1 MKAAYNIEDLH
12 QLARKRLPR
21 VAYDY
26 LERGAEDDVTMTDN
40 RAVLERIK
48 LRPRVLVDVS
58 KRHQR
63 VTVFGKEYSAPI
75 GVAPTGVAGLYCFDA
90 DVALARAAAAADLP
104 FVLSTASFVALEHV
118 AERAGGSKWFQL
130 YMSKDRAAAKRLVDR
145 AYAAGYEALVMT
157 CDVPVIGNRE
167 FNLRN
172 GWTIPFR
179 LSSRNV
185 VDGLLHPRWLASVFL
200 RTLADSG
207 VPRFQNVDENVG
219 GRIVSANL
227 QSFRARRDAV
237 DWSDVEWLRGI
248 WPRKLFVKGILT
260 AHDAKRALGA
270 GADGVFVSNH
280 GGRQLDGTLTPID
293 ELPQIADAV
302 GGKLKIMVDS
312 GFRRGSDIVK
322 ALALGA
328 DMAFVGRA
336 PLYGAA
342 VAGEAG
348 AKQALDILKSEVDRV
363 MALIGCNTVAELDER
378 YLELARDEEIAEA
391 S

>member
-1 MKAAYNIEDLH
+1 MRSAYNIEDLH
-12 QLARKRLPR
+12 RLARTRLPR

-26 LERGAEDDVTMTDN
+26 LERGAEDDVTMKEN

-58 KRHQR
+58 KRNQR
-63 VTVFGKEYSAPI
+63 VTVFGKTYDAPI

-90 DVALARAAAAADLP
+90 DVALARAAAAANVP

-118 AERAGGSKWFQL
+118 AGRAGGTQWFQL
-130 YMSKDRAAAKRLVDR
+130 YMSKDHAAAKRLVDR
-145 AYAAGYEALVMT
+145 ACAAGYEALVMT
-157 CDVPVIGNRE
+157 GDVPVIGNRE

-172 GWTIPFR
+172 GWSIPFR

-185 VDGLLHPRWLASVFL
+185 VDGLMHPRWLVNVFL

-237 DWSDVEWLRGI
+237 DWSDGEWLRSI

-260 AHDAKRALGA
+260 AHDARRALA
-270 GADGVFVSNH
+270 CGADGVFVSNH

-302 GGKLKIMVDS
+302 GGRMKIMVDS

-348 AKQALDILKSEVDRV
+348 ARHALDILKSEVDRV
-363 MALIGCNTVAELDER
+363 MALIGCNSIDELGAR
-378 YLELARDEEIAEA
+378 YLELPRNH
-391 S
+391 